1 MYELR
6 VQSHFSAAH
15 ALRQYGGDCEQ
26 LHGHNWAVEVR
37 LEARELDRRGLAM
50 DFREVKALLGEVLGA
65 LDHRFLN
72 DLGPFRVENPS
83 TERIAHYIY
92 DALAPRLPAGVT
104 LAEVTAWE
112 TPGCGA
118 TYRP

>member
-15 ALRQYGGDCEQ
+15 ALRQYAGDCER
-26 LHGHNWAVEVR
+26 LHGHNWTVEVR
-37 LEARELDRRGLAM
+37 LAAGELDRRGLAM
-50 DFREVKALLGEVLGA
+50 DFREVKALLGEVLET

-72 DLGPFRVENPS
+72 EVEPFRVDNPS
-83 TERIAHYIY
+83 TERIARYIY

-118 TYRP
+118 SYRP

>member
-15 ALRQYGGDCEQ
+15 ALRQYSGDCEQ
-26 LHGHNWAVEVR
+26 LHGHNWTVEVR
-37 LEARELDRRGLAM
+37 LTAPELDRLGLAM
-50 DFREVKALLGEVLGA
+50 DFREAKALLGEVLGA

-72 DLGPFRVENPS
+72 DLDPFRVDNPS

-92 DALAPRLPAGVT
+92 DALVPRLPAGVA